1 MNLLLLLLR
10 FVDFK
15 MRRWL
20 ARDPKNKYVGVVEEK
35 VDDLEY

>member
-1 MNLLLLLLR
+1 
-10 FVDFK
+10 

-20 ARDPKNKYVGVVEEK
+20 ARDPKNKCVGVVEEK